1 MALLLFWKNIKHSF
15 NNEESFGKII
25 VIYFVHY
32 INKVILFSIL
42 DNYSDHIYQLHNG
55 PEGQIKTN
63 KVLVGSEYG
72 EKDII
77 HSNF

>member
-1 MALLLFWKNIKHSF
+1 
-15 NNEESFGKII
+15 
-25 VIYFVHY
+25 
-32 INKVILFSIL
+32 LFSIL